1 MESATHKKLVQAL
14 VEKFEKDGL
23 KVTHATLEGRKYK
36 APYKIGRHE
45 PDIIAQDSRGVL
57 IIGEAKTKDDLD
69 SETSKEQF
77 LDFSSMMMSE
87 SILRGMSVPLH
98 IIVKE
103 NALSDLKSV
112 LVFLGLDYKINNR
125 IQIWTLK

>member
-1 MESATHKKLVQAL
+1 MESPTHKKLVKAL
-14 VEKFEKDGL
+14 VEKFEKDGV
-23 KVTHATLEGRKYK
+23 KVTHATLEGYK
-36 APYKIGRHE
+36 EPYKIGRHE

-87 SILRGMSVPLH
+87 SILRGMPIPFH
-98 IIVKE
+98 IIIKE
-103 NALSDLKSV
+103 NTLLDLKSV